1 MVFLLKKVNKFVL
14 LKYNIG
20 QFTYNNIGDE
30 MRLNILFKPH
40 VSAQRLFNNYNN
52 YHGSQ
57 NKMTGLLLVVI
68 VCRFTFISA
77 MHRHRYQNALHLLE
91 LYSDHNTTAFKLFFM
106 TELRRVWHS
115 KRPKKLFLNFLFLFR
130 VIFSKIIKSFEKKKS
145 C

>member
-1 MVFLLKKVNKFVL
+1 MVFLLKKVNKFVF

-40 VSAQRLFNNYNN
+40 VFAQRLFNNYNS
-52 YHGSQ
+52 YHRSQ
-57 NKMTGLLLVVI
+57 IKMTGLLLVVI

-115 KRPKKLFLNFLFLFR
+115 KLTKKTFLEFFVFVPSNFL
-130 VIFSKIIKSFEKKKS
+130 
-145 C
+145 